1 MNGHVFVLRGDLTTF
16 ACDAVLV
23 PTNARW
29 NVVAAHWGGLLPP
42 DRLSDVSR
50 RGWARIQVDHASA
63 AWADMPVDEHG
74 RHVRLIATAGAQG
87 NPARV
92 ADTVTASVRDLA
104 PRLRPRIGRV
114 RPLVAL
120 PLVGT
125 GDGGFRTTRG
135 ALIKGLVPALR
146 ALTDGLDVDVALVVR
161 DDRDHQAVQ
170 SQRVD
175 EDWPALGRP
184 LRDCADELGQRAAAR
199 ELSLFL
205 GAGVSVPLG
214 APSWTGLLDELR
226 ALLPAGVAV
235 SRSAD
240 PVEEA
245 SALEAA
251 LPAGVLQQAVVER
264 FQFRLC
270 APGHLLLAAL
280 DAERSVTT
288 NYDRAFETALDGS
301 RGPDT
306 YTVLARQLPAQP
318 MPWLLKLHG
327 DVAVPETIVLTEA
340 GYARLKHELSA
351 LLGVVESLLHTGHLL
366 FVGYSLKDP
375 TFLEAAE
382 KVASVRRLA
391 DPELATSLATVLAL
405 RAGDVEPQPGLR
417 VISMADGGD
426 VAEAARTLE
435 VFLDRMIWA
444 ATLARG
450 AYGYLLDPHY
460 EDLRTPED
468 VALVASLQ
476 ALATGH
482 QDSPAWS
489 AVAELLASPAHAA
502 PTRPPAE
509 RSREPPRPSWPGTAV
524 AAVFRESYASD
535 TSGGQPP
542 WSDAS
547 TCARL
552 GHRTG

>member
-23 PTNARW
+23 PTDARW
-29 NVVAAHWGGLLPP
+29 NVVAAHWAGLLPS

-50 RGWARIQVDHASA
+50 RGWARIQVDDASA
-63 AWADMPVDEHG
+63 EWADMPVDEHG
-74 RHVRLIATAGAQG
+74 RHVRLIITAGAGG

-92 ADTVTASVRDLA
+92 AETVTACVRDLA
-104 PRLRPRIGRV
+104 PRLKPRKGRV

-135 ALIKGLVPALR
+135 ALIRGLVPALR
-146 ALTDGLDVDVALVVR
+146 ALSDGLDVDVALVVR

-175 EDWPALGRP
+175 DDWPALDRP
-184 LRDCADELGQRAAAR
+184 LRDSADELGQRAAAH

-205 GAGVSVPLG
+205 WAGVSVPLG
-214 APSWTGLLDELR
+214 APTWAGLLEELR
-226 ALLPAGVAV
+226 ALLPSGVDV
-235 SRSAD
+235 SPSVD
-240 PVEEA
+240 PVAEA

-251 LPAGVLQQAVVER
+251 LPAGLLQQAVVER

-288 NYDRAFETALDGS
+288 NYDRAYETALDGS
-301 RGPDT
+301 RGGGT

-327 DVAVPETIVLTEA
+327 DVAAPETIVLTES
-340 GYARLKHELSA
+340 GYARLTHELSA

-366 FVGYSLKDP
+366 FVGYSLNDP
-375 TFLEAAE
+375 TFLKAVE
-382 KVASVRRLA
+382 KVAAVRRLA

-405 RAGDVEPQPGLR
+405 RSGDVEPQPGLR
-417 VISMADGGD
+417 VLRMADGGS

-435 VFLDRMIWA
+435 VFLDRMVWA
-444 ATLARG
+444 AALARG

-468 VALVASLQ
+468 AALVARLQ
-476 ALATGH
+476 ELAEAPKG
-482 QDSPAWS
+482 SPAWP
-489 AVAELLASPAHAA
+489 AVEELL
-502 PTRPPAE
+502 
-509 RSREPPRPSWPGTAV
+509 
-524 AAVFRESYASD
+524 
-535 TSGGQPP
+535 
-542 WSDAS
+542 
-547 TCARL
+547 ARL